1 MLARK
6 FTKTHRN
13 NPINSFY
20 DVANP
25 FHDPFTN
32 FSNVLCTSLFGHLFI
47 NQHLVLKVRY
57 YESCVKHK
65 SK

>member
-6 FTKTHRN
+6 LTTAHRN
-13 NPINSFY
+13 NPTNLFY
-20 DVANP
+20 DVASP

-32 FSNVLCTSLFGHLFI
+32 FSNVLYTSLCGHLFI

-57 YESCVKHK
+57 
-65 SK
+65 

>member
-1 MLARK
+1 MLARQL
-6 FTKTHRN
+6 TKAHRN
-13 NPINSFY
+13 NPINLFY

-57 YESCVKHK
+57 
-65 SK
+65 